1 MSKNINNLLPTASGA
16 MLLAVGASHRE
27 LRSSGDGGKSKSRS
41 GLGGIHYTGETYG
54 GGEDSYTIGAI
65 PKIREIAKQYEN
77 VEGSLC
83 WLHKQEPLRFPYDS
97 VCLGYSEEQD
107 DENFLTIEETRKV
120 MVFLYSIYSN
130 SDLAIATGMS
140 RSRLSN
146 YKRGATRAPIE
157 IMKFVNKHKQ
167 SA

>member
-1 MSKNINNLLPTASGA
+1 MSNVDFLVPTGASGGHVASGA
-16 MLLAVGASHRE
+16 RHKRTVNTGKTAASQ
-27 LRSSGDGGKSKSRS
+27 DGS
-41 GLGGIHYTGETYG
+41 IHYTGETYG

-77 VEGSLC
+77 VEGSLY

-120 MVFLYSIYSN
+120 MEFLYSIYSN
-130 SDLAIATGMS
+130 SDLAIAIGMS

-146 YKRGATRAPIE
+146 YKRGVTRAPIK
-157 IMKFVNKHKQ
+157 IMKFVNKHKE
-167 SA
+167 AA